1 MFNKFYATA
10 IAATFTAT
18 MTASGALASSPQL
31 DAQVDVILDDLGYE
45 NVDPA
50 ILSENVKSYIYLRST
65 SDTTDYEL
73 REDLELILGGE
84 PDFTKLVVIP
94 AGSAHDDAG
103 PGMMVLE
110 DSAVNSVQQTLN
122 QYGYKHV
129 DASTL
134 QTSEMAE
141 IYLAEAGG
149 DATEVRNVLRSIFE
163 S

>member
-10 IAATFTAT
+10 IAATL
-18 MTASGALASSPQL
+18 TASAAFASSPQL
-31 DAQVDVILDDLGYE
+31 DTQVDVILDDLGYE

-50 ILSENVKSYIYLRST
+50 ILSTELKSYIYLRSN

-84 PDFTKLVVIP
+84 PDFTKIVVIP
-94 AGSAHDDAG
+94 AGSDHKAVGSD
-103 PGMMVLE
+103 MMVLE
-110 DSAVNSVQQTLN
+110 DSAVNAVQKTLD
-122 QYGYKHV
+122 QYGYEHV

-141 IYLAEAGG
+141 IYLADAGG
-149 DATEVRNVLRSIFE
+149 DATEVMNVLRSIFE

>member
-10 IAATFTAT
+10 IAATL
-18 MTASGALASSPQL
+18 TASAAFASSPQL
-31 DAQVDVILDDLGYE
+31 DTQVDVILDDLGYE
-45 NVDPA
+45 NVDPS
-50 ILSENVKSYIYLRST
+50 ILSTEVKSYIYLRSN

-84 PDFTKLVVIP
+84 PDFTQIVVIP

-103 PGMMVLE
+103 HDMMVLE
-110 DSAVNSVQQTLN
+110 DSAVKSVQDTLN
-122 QYGYKHV
+122 QYGYENV

-134 QTSEMAE
+134 KTSEMAE
-141 IYLAEAGG
+141 IYLAESGG
-149 DATEVRNVLRSIFE
+149 DATEVQNVLRSIFE

>member
-10 IAATFTAT
+10 IAATL
-18 MTASGALASSPQL
+18 TASAAFASSPQL
-31 DAQVDVILDDLGYE
+31 DTQVDIILDDLGYE

-50 ILSENVKSYIYLRST
+50 ILSSEVKSYIYLRSN

-84 PDFTKLVVIP
+84 PDFTQIVVIP

-103 PGMMVLE
+103 HDMMVLE
-110 DSAVNSVQQTLN
+110 DSAVKSVQDTLN
-122 QYGYKHV
+122 QYGYENV

-134 QTSEMAE
+134 KTSEMAE
-141 IYLAEAGG
+141 IYLAESGG
-149 DATEVRNVLRSIFE
+149 DATEVQNVLRSIFE

>member
-10 IAATFTAT
+10 IAATL
-18 MTASGALASSPQL
+18 TASAAFASSPQL
-31 DAQVDVILDDLGYE
+31 DTQVDVILDDLGYE
-45 NVDPA
+45 NVDPS
-50 ILSENVKSYIYLRST
+50 ILSTEVKSYIYLRSN

-94 AGSAHDDAG
+94 AGTDHDDAG
-103 PGMMVLE
+103 HDMMVLE
-110 DSAVNSVQQTLN
+110 DSAVKSVQDTLN
-122 QYGYKHV
+122 QYGYENV

-134 QTSEMAE
+134 KTSEMAE
-141 IYLAEAGG
+141 IYLAESGG
-149 DATEVRNVLRSIFE
+149 DATEVQNVLRSIFE

>member
-10 IAATFTAT
+10 IAATL
-18 MTASGALASSPQL
+18 TASAAFASSPQL
-31 DAQVDVILDDLGYE
+31 DTQVDIILDDLGYE
-45 NVDPA
+45 NVDPS
-50 ILSENVKSYIYLRST
+50 ILSSEVKSYIYLRSN

-94 AGSAHDDAG
+94 AGTAHDEAG
-103 PGMMVLE
+103 HDMMVLE
-110 DSAVNSVQQTLN
+110 DSAVKSVQDTLN
-122 QYGYKHV
+122 QYGYENV

-134 QTSEMAE
+134 KTSEMAE
-141 IYLAEAGG
+141 IYLAESGG
-149 DATEVRNVLRSIFE
+149 DATEVQNVLRSIFE